1 MGHVYPYWQIML
13 TKLPDYYFSFMK
25 LIVST
30 FLVYKVKKCLLKSGK
45 VNPRLCPTLP
55 KALGIYARNCRLS
68 VPAFSGVGAHVR
80 GHESSCT
87 RANYASLGITM
98 FFPFG

>member
-13 TKLPDYYFSFMK
+13 TKLLQGSEQLY
-25 LIVST
+25 
-30 FLVYKVKKCLLKSGK
+30 
-45 VNPRLCPTLP
+45 PRFCPTLP
-55 KALGIYARNCRLS
+55 KALGIYAQNYRLS

-87 RANYASLGITM
+87 RANYAFLQNVSCSSGITM

>member
-1 MGHVYPYWQIML
+1 ML

-45 VNPRLCPTLP
+45 VIQGSEQLYPRLCPTLP
-55 KALGIYARNCRLS
+55 KALGIYAQNYRLS

-87 RANYASLGITM
+87 RANYALW
-98 FFPFG
+98 FNDFGLWFNDFG

>member
-13 TKLPDYYFSFMK
+13 TKLLQGSEQLY
-25 LIVST
+25 
-30 FLVYKVKKCLLKSGK
+30 
-45 VNPRLCPTLP
+45 PRLCPTLP

-87 RANYASLGITM
+87 RANYA
-98 FFPFG
+98 FFRMYHVFLQESPCFFLLVKDI

>member
-13 TKLPDYYFSFMK
+13 TKLLQGSEQLY
-25 LIVST
+25 
-30 FLVYKVKKCLLKSGK
+30 
-45 VNPRLCPTLP
+45 PRLCPTLP

-68 VPAFSGVGAHVR
+68 VPAFSGVVAHVR

-87 RANYASLGITM
+87 RADYVFLQKVSCFSSGITM
-98 FFPFG
+98 FFSFG